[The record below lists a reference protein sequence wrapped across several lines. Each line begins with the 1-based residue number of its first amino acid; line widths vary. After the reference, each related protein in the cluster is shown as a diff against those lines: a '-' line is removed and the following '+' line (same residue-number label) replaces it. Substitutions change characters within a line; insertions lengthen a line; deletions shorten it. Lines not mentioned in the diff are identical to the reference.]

1 MTGINSPQANGSMCG
16 TVHRP
21 IHVCRNQI
29 PAGAALRQGCRRAG
43 GGPPIDDCVMQLALK
58 AGPATS
64 KIELVMILEGQNW
77 HDLASSRS
85 VCSLQ
90 HQALTLRLPR
100 DGARPQRTQC
110 SLTDADNMTLL
121 WSRRNARNQ
130 LHVWFLSPG
139 NTTPDNGAEAQ
150 PFGCL
155 GLLPRNFPNYVG
167 H

>member
-1 MTGINSPQANGSMCG
+1 MYILNITTTGINSPQANGSMCG

-58 AGPATS
+58 AGPATR
-64 KIELVMILEGQNW
+64 ILEGQNW
-77 HDLASSRS
+77 HDLASSRP

-90 HQALTLRLPR
+90 HQAPTLRLPR
-100 DGARPQRTQC
+100 DGARPQRNQC
-110 SLTDADNMTLL
+110 RHCFDQDEMP
-121 WSRRNARNQ
+121 RNQ
-130 LHVWFLSPG
+130 LHVWFLGPG
-139 NTTPDNGAEAQ
+139 NTTPDNGVEAR